1 MSVFSDFY
9 AKQIEADLDWRECE
23 LAVLRKQL
31 LSTTVGSSQEI
42 TFLRTNLAMLYA
54 HYEGFCKFAL
64 GVYIDALEK
73 LSLKRI
79 ELKWTIA
86 AHSLGK
92 FQTELNGVANPGDYF
107 TKLLNELGMHLD
119 AKANYEK
126 PEAVGNLWPDLL
138 MSWLSRLGLESTNV
152 QSEKTRLDSLVR
164 SRNQIA
170 HGRKLTVAN
179 RAELDKHVQAA
190 TLAMHEVAVG
200 VTEALEKK
208 LYARSASVMTI
219 LPHAVS

>member
-1 MSVFSDFY
+1 MSAFSDFY
-9 AKQIEADLDWRECE
+9 AKQIETDLDWRERE

-31 LSTTVGSSQEI
+31 LSTEVGSSQE
-42 TFLRTNLAMLYA
+42 TTYLRTNLAMLYA

-64 GVYIDALEK
+64 GVYIDALES
-73 LSLKRI
+73 LSLKRS
-79 ELKWTIA
+79 ELKWVIA
-86 AHSLGK
+86 AQSLGK
-92 FQTELNGVANPGDYF
+92 FQMELKAVTNSGEYF
-107 TKLLNELGMHLD
+107 SKLLNELGMHLD
-119 AKANYEK
+119 AKASYEK

-138 MSWLSRLGLESTNV
+138 MGWLSRLGLDSTNV
-152 QSEKTRLDSLVR
+152 QGEKNRLDRLVS

-179 RAELDKHVQAA
+179 RGELDKHVQAA

-200 VTEALEKK
+200 ITDALEKK

-219 LPHAVS
+219 LPHAVP